1 MSSQSQPDSIEQV
14 LGAHL
19 HQQDPE
25 VQIQMRR
32 TSLGWL
38 RLRII
43 SSRFTGAT
51 LAERERQIDT
61 ILASSGVSLGNF
73 PFEHYDLLTPAEV
86 ALGQPDLPAPIQ
98 LPLWSELL
106 MAPDPTTLAPIED
119 EVTRRPFIGTFYS
132 FKGGVGRTTA
142 LGFVALTLVSSGYRV
157 VLVDFD
163 LEAPGL
169 SFLFSAD
176 APEKGQLGLLDYI
189 HQRYLTPDLNTPEL
203 RACVQSVPLNTRGD
217 LLLIPAGAYD
227 EGYIH
232 RLADLDLRLL
242 YQRTKNPFHQ
252 LFADI
257 KTELDPDVILIDART
272 GFNEMAAVALFDQA
286 DLGVICFSPTEQSFA
301 GLQWVV
307 QAAEKQ
313 RKYRGIP
320 DLRFVLTP
328 IPPVAA
334 IQKEAWM
341 TRTYEWIADNW
352 RIPQSLTVEDLCY
365 QVAYN
370 PNISTLAGM
379 NGDLPPGLIE
389 PYAPIA
395 DAIKTSLPQHEAV
408 VTTNSAAD
416 RKLVLGELEFRTAT
430 AEELQPTQI
439 PELFQRTN
447 DFPKFLH
454 ERTWLVRGAK
464 GTGKSLLFRLF
475 IEQPEAAK
483 RLASNDSGRLPALF
497 VAGHGPRRLAPT
509 LLGSDEF
516 RAYEQRLGPKAWPD
530 FWRNYA
536 VLQIYRALQQQLG
549 GIDVAQH
556 LSADPLLT
564 RIGMGDTVGR
574 EDIIE
579 WLIQRA
585 SNPQLSVRASDELE
599 TFDRLLTQAGQ
610 RIWLLYDELD
620 SVFQQEYTS
629 RRHALEALFGWWIE
643 IGSSLQAI
651 TPKIFLR
658 EDLWSKLNF
667 TNKAHFSGRFI
678 QLRWEEE
685 DLWRLI
691 LRHAM
696 GSSRTLS
703 RQLREQTGLHIE
715 RLDTTETEQLRRA
728 LQLLWSERMGRGN
741 KAYTHNWV
749 RNRIS
754 DGKNVRF
761 PRSLIQLVQRATEL
775 ERQAAERST
784 YESVLRP
791 RSLIEALP
799 FVSEQR
805 VAEVR
810 NEYPEFVQYLDRL
823 EGERSPIALEKLAD
837 IWQLEG
843 DTITTTVVS
852 MVEAGLL
859 QPYSRRPEETGRYT
873 IVELYLYGLKMTRYG
888 QR

>member
-1 MSSQSQPDSIEQV
+1 MSTQTQPAMIEQLLRENV
-14 LGAHL
+14 YR
-19 HQQDPE
+19 QDPDA
-25 VQIQMRR
+25 QIHVRR

-38 RLRII
+38 RLHIVSNIFRDANT
-43 SSRFTGAT
+43 SD
-51 LAERERQIDT
+51 RERQIDT
-61 ILASSGVSLGNF
+61 ILSTIGVSLGSF
-73 PFEHYDLLTPAEV
+73 PFERYELLTPTEV
-86 ALGQPDLPAPIQ
+86 TEAQDRIPEPVQI
-98 LPLWSELL
+98 PLWSEIL
-106 MAPDPTTLAPIED
+106 MAPDPETPAPIED
-119 EVTRRPFIGTFYS
+119 DVTRRPFIVTFYS

-169 SFLFSAD
+169 SFLFSSD
-176 APEKGQLGLLDYI
+176 SMEKGQKGLLDYI
-189 HQRYLTPDLNTPEL
+189 YQRYLTPDLNTPEI
-203 RACVQSVPLNTRGD
+203 RECVQFVPLNTRGE
-217 LLLIPAGAYD
+217 LFIVPAGEYD

-232 RLADLDLRLL
+232 RLADLDLRFL

-252 LFADI
+252 LFEDI
-257 KTELDPDVILIDART
+257 RTELDPDVILIDART

-286 DLGVICFSPTEQSFA
+286 DLGVICFLPTEQSFA

-307 QAAEKQ
+307 QAADKQ

-328 IPPVAA
+328 IPPVAS

-352 RIPQSLTVEDLCY
+352 SIPQSLTVEDICY

-395 DAIKTSLPQHEAV
+395 DAIKTSLPPHETFVPAHF
-408 VTTNSAAD
+408 AD
-416 RKLVLGELEFRTAT
+416 YRRSVLRELEFRAAT
-430 AEELQPTQI
+430 AEEMLSTQI
-439 PELFQRTN
+439 PEIFQRTS
-447 DFPKFLH
+447 DFPKFLN

-475 IEQPEAAK
+475 IEQPEAAR
-483 RLASNDSGRLPALF
+483 RLASTEIGQSRILS
-497 VAGHGPRRLAPT
+497 VAGHGPRRIAPT

-516 RAYEQRLGPKAWPD
+516 RAYERRLGPDAWPD

-536 VLQIYRALQQQLG
+536 VLQIYRAIHQGIG
-549 GIDVAQH
+549 GIDGTQH
-556 LSADPLLT
+556 LSDDLLLAK
-564 RIGMGDTVGR
+564 IGIGETVRR

-585 SNPQLSVRASDELE
+585 SIPHLRVRASDELE
-599 TFDRLLTQAGQ
+599 TFDRLLIQAGQ
-610 RIWLLYDELD
+610 RIWLFYDELD
-620 SVFQQEYTS
+620 SIFQQEYKT
-629 RRHALEALFGWWIE
+629 RRLALEALFGWWIE
-643 IGSSLQAI
+643 IGSSLRAI

-658 EDLWSKLNF
+658 EDIWSKLNF
-667 TNKAHFSGRFI
+667 TNKAHFSGRFV

-696 GSSRTLS
+696 GSSPTLS
-703 RQLREQTGLHIE
+703 GQLREQTGLEIE
-715 RLDTTETEQLRRA
+715 RLDTTETEQLRQV

-761 PRSLIQLVQRATEL
+761 PRSLIQLMQRATEI
-775 ERQAAERST
+775 ERQASERSS

-810 NEYPEFVQYLDRL
+810 NEYPEFVNYLDRL
-823 EGERSPIALEKLAD
+823 EGERSPIPLESLSL

-843 DTITTTVVS
+843 DTITTMVAS
-852 MVEAGLL
+852 MVEAGVL

-873 IVELYLYGLKMTRYG
+873 IVELYLYGLRMTRYG